1 MNSAVHLLD
10 YKKHEIKQLGTCI
23 VSVRCRSNVKQVPF
37 YVVSDKLKPILG
49 MGDAFALGLT
59 SFHCLI
65 YTDWQ
70 SILTNCVDSIH
81 SNAISTVCTDTG
93 KETVNST
100 STTQEFTIDTL
111 TKQAI
116 INHPK
121 YASLFSGIGH
131 FRCSPVHI
139 TMRQNAT
146 PVQKPPRRVQIAKK
160 DKFNQ
165 ELDSMEAQSII

>member
-1 MNSAVHLLD
+1 MNLLD
-10 YKKHEIKQLGTCI
+10 YNKREIKQLGTCDVNVRFRSI
-23 VSVRCRSNVKQVPF
+23 VKHIHF
-37 YVVSDKLKPILG
+37 YVVPDRVKPIIG
-49 MGDAFALGLT
+49 VSDALALGLT
-59 SFHCLI
+59 SFHCPI

-70 SILTNCVDSIH
+70 CNSNFTHSVDFVH
-81 SNAISTVCTDTG
+81 SNADSTVHTG
-93 KETVNST
+93 TARGIVN
-100 STTQEFTIDTL
+100 STTQEFTMDTL

-146 PVQKPPRRVQIAKK
+146 PVQKPPRRVTIAMK
-160 DKFNQ
+160 DKFK
-165 ELDSMEAQSII
+165 